1 MDEKRQSKRVAIS
14 LPVVAGGS
22 IPCKLL
28 DLSSTGA
35 KLSSERTLPDA
46 FYVMFGPNLKRWCCV
61 MWRSRDQV
69 GVKFITEPE
78 RAPSKVIVRVY
89 PEAAAPAE

>member
-1 MDEKRQSKRVAIS
+1 LKYHRAVDEKRQHKRVNIA

-35 KLSSERTLPDA
+35 RLSSERTLPDA
-46 FYVMFGPNLKRWCCV
+46 FYVMFGPEVKRWCSV
-61 MWRSRDQV
+61 MWRRRDQV
-69 GVKFITEPE
+69 GVKFVTEPVQ
-78 RAPSKVIVRVY
+78 APSQLILRVY
-89 PEAAAPAE
+89 P

>member
-1 MDEKRQSKRVAIS
+1 MDDKRQHKRVAIS

-28 DLSSTGA
+28 DLSSSGA

-46 FYVMFGPNLKRWCCV
+46 FYVMFGPNLKRWCSV
-61 MWRSRDQV
+61 MWRNRDQV
-69 GVKFITEPE
+69 GVKFVAEPE
-78 RAPSKVIVRVY
+78 RTPAKVIVRVY
-89 PEAAAPAE
+89 PEA